1 MMECDGVES
10 DGVDFMHGSRAL
22 VSYDLILSLVN
33 FVCTHLRRISI
44 IYQSLTARRHFLH
57 WELIGVY
64 GTGTGTGTGTNTS
77 TGTGVSVDAV
87 LCSIHTRGAKRVVFL
102 PCYCMYCQRR
112 TELSLN
118 RIITLTGA
126 GLGTGTGTGTCTGTG
141 GCILCIHC
149 IVFCTELRTVRIW
162 FMEC

>member
-1 MMECDGVES
+1 M
-10 DGVDFMHGSRAL
+10 DFMHGSRAL

-64 GTGTGTGTGTNTS
+64 GNPGTGTDTKTS

-126 GLGTGTGTGTCTGTG
+126 GSGTGTGTGTCTG

-149 IVFCTELRTVRIW
+149 IVLCTELRTMRIRW
-162 FMEC
+162 MEC

>member
-1 MMECDGVES
+1 MQFSAVQYDGVES

-64 GTGTGTGTGTNTS
+64 GTGTGTNTG

-126 GLGTGTGTGTCTGTG
+126 GLGTGTCTGTG

-149 IVFCTELRTVRIW
+149 IVFCTELRTVRIRW
-162 FMEC
+162 MEC